1 MPNHVHALISFKA
14 TEQSINTIVG
24 NGKRFMAYEIVKRLQ
39 AQGEKDLL
47 LTLQN
52 NVEAKLRSDNKL
64 YDVWKLSSTG
74 SIVTVS
80 TL

>member
-1 MPNHVHALISFKA
+1 MPNHLHALIGFSNSGKN
-14 TEQSINTIVG
+14 INRIVG

-47 LTLQN
+47 LTLRITLKQSEEPITN
-52 NVEAKLRSDNKL
+52 FMMFGNYHSL
-64 YDVWKLSSTG
+64 
-74 SIVTVS
+74 VTVS